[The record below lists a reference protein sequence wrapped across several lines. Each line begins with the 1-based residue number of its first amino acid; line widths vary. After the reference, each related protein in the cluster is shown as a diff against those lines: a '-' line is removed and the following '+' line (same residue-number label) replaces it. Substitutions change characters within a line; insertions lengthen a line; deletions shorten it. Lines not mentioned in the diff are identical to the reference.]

1 MEIQLKEVQHLK
13 SLSRPCG
20 FFHSSCIWNAKTCS
34 VWISTK
40 TWSRSSEYSRCTFLH
55 ICDLLQ
61 TWAEER
67 VKKTAP
73 KFQHVQWVP
82 KKLAVILHAK
92 KNGWGWGHF
101 WRTLWGKETNVHERT
116 LSVLKS
122 PSNPVRVSRHGAI
135 KIKYRPGSSFTVHYS
150 VNLRT
155 ETSFK
160 IRPFENMRRWCWL
173 LIREWLG
180 KAGFTTAKLNRI
192 QHMLLYHLGFFY
204 VSFLL
209 SRIHTWPQMLALCV
223 WRSGKVK
230 GNDVILPTCS
240 DTSSFFI
247 CYCFQLHKHMYPIAH
262 TLVSLI
268 PWGYEIVKHTVAPL
282 HWSPQYS
289 KVSIQNLSLTHSQS
303 SSPDSNPTEEHL
315 SISREKVSIA
325 TPHLSSR
332 SMSSGT
338 RCQERVW

>member
-20 FFHSSCIWNAKTCS
+20 FFHSSCIWNAKTEQKKE
-34 VWISTK
+34 W
-40 TWSRSSEYSRCTFLH
+40 
-55 ICDLLQ
+55 
-61 TWAEER
+61 
-67 VKKTAP
+67 KKTAP
-73 KFQHVQWVP
+73 KFQRVQWVP

-122 PSNPVRVSRHGAI
+122 PTNPVRVSRHGAI

-160 IRPFENMRRWCWL
+160 IRPFESREQKENMRRWCWL

-209 SRIHTWPQMLALCV
+209 SHIHTWPQMLALCV

-240 DTSSFFI
+240 ETSSFFI

-268 PWGYEIVKHTVAPL
+268 PWGYEIVKHTVTPL
-282 HWSPQYS
+282 PWSP
-289 KVSIQNLSLTHSQS
+289 H
-303 SSPDSNPTEEHL
+303 
-315 SISREKVSIA
+315 
-325 TPHLSSR
+325 
-332 SMSSGT
+332 
-338 RCQERVW
+338 